1 MNAFRP
7 RPPWPG
13 RREDGATRTSSMPTD
28 RGAPHG
34 VEAVVATLVAIGVV
48 LLAIQLWLLTVALD
62 IYLSGNRGGLWV
74 LAVLSGLVF
83 LGGLAAVRLIGRL
96 SRMGRR
102 P

>member
-1 MNAFRP
+1 MNVFRA
-7 RPPWPG
+7 RPPWQTP
-13 RREDGATRTSSMPTD
+13 REPQQTSTSGLPSE

-34 VEAVVATLVAIGVV
+34 VEAVVATLVVIGVV

-62 IYLSGNRGGLWV
+62 IYLAGNRGQLWV

>member
-1 MNAFRP
+1 MNVFRP
-7 RPPWPG
+7 RPPWPAQ
-13 RREDGATRTSSMPTD
+13 RDERETRTSSMPSE

-34 VEAVVATLVAIGVV
+34 VEAVVATLVAIGIV

-62 IYLSGNRGGLWV
+62 IYLGGNRGELWV
-74 LAVLSGLVF
+74 LALLSGLVF

>member
-1 MNAFRP
+1 MSASRLRAP
-7 RPPWPG
+7 SAARTEPEEPPA
-13 RREDGATRTSSMPTD
+13 EMPE
-28 RGAPHG
+28 RAAPHG
-34 VEAVVATLVAIGVV
+34 VEAVVATLVVIGVV

-62 IYLSGNRGGLWV
+62 IYLAGNRGDLWV

-83 LGGLAAVRLIGRL
+83 VGGLLAVRLIGRL